1 MNYSWSWNIFFKKP
15 YLYQRGIGMVF
26 HISLILTKTIS
37 IPVWYRYGFLV
48 FFAVFNTTSAQ
59 AHIFDSYTRDSIPVE
74 VFFSKISKKPYLYQ
88 SGIDMVFSIF
98 SLSNFLLETQRRS
111 ESRSLMFTRAHGH
124 VNWYD
129 IIYTKTA

>member
-1 MNYSWSWNIFFKKP
+1 
-15 YLYQRGIGMVF
+15 MVF
-26 HISLILTKTIS
+26 HISLILTETIS

-88 SGIDMVFSIF
+88 SGTDMVFQFFLCLIFFLKSIGD
-98 SLSNFLLETQRRS
+98 LNQ
-111 ESRSLMFTRAHGH
+111 G
-124 VNWYD
+124 V
-129 IIYTKTA
+129 

>member
-1 MNYSWSWNIFFKKP
+1 
-15 YLYQRGIGMVF
+15 MVF

-74 VFFSKISKKPYLYQ
+74 VFFLAKFPK
-88 SGIDMVFSIF
+88 
-98 SLSNFLLETQRRS
+98 N
-111 ESRSLMFTRAHGH
+111 H
-124 VNWYD
+124 
-129 IIYTKTA
+129 IYTKVV